1 MIAASAGHEQ
11 VVSFLLAK
19 GAQVNAVNNT
29 GQCSLHY
36 AASKDRYQVNINT
49 NVIPLCRQ
57 SFVVKCSLIAD
68 TSPWMCRLSLTLLNS
83 STWHWPVSK
92 LFNFSVCMHFLSFF
106 FFWQIHSDRPNEVY
120 SLQQKVLIV
129 STTWNWLYL
138 LNLGDCMLVRW
149 LWACMHFVQNLQ
161 QAVLFLCW
169 SASFHSHQFDTN
181 NVTN

>member
-92 LFNFSVCMHFLSFF
+92 LFNFSVCMHFLSFSF
-106 FFWQIHSDRPNEVY
+106 FLANTFRQTQW
-120 SLQQKVLIV
+120 SLFSPTESVDCINNLELTLLTKLRWLCASLKVAL
-129 STTWNWLYL
+129 SLHAFCTEFTT
-138 LNLGDCMLVRW
+138 GSSFPMLV
-149 LWACMHFVQNLQ
+149 C
-161 QAVLFLCW
+161 
-169 SASFHSHQFDTN
+169 
-181 NVTN
+181 

>member
-68 TSPWMCRLSLTLLNS
+68 TSPWMCKGLVSPHEIALPDIDRLANFSISLFACISCLFLFFLANTFRQTQWSLFSPTESVDCINNLELTLLTKLRWLCASLKVALSLHAFCTEFTTGS
-83 STWHWPVSK
+83 SFP
-92 LFNFSVCMHFLSFF
+92 
-106 FFWQIHSDRPNEVY
+106 
-120 SLQQKVLIV
+120 
-129 STTWNWLYL
+129 
-138 LNLGDCMLVRW
+138 MLV
-149 LWACMHFVQNLQ
+149 C
-161 QAVLFLCW
+161 
-169 SASFHSHQFDTN
+169 
-181 NVTN
+181 